1 MTSIAE
7 TLHSNQVERTFPA
20 EDCPYETV
28 MVDVTHRCNMGCRNC
43 YLPNRV
49 VPDLDARWL
58 IDIFS
63 RLPRGRYV
71 RFAGAEPTMR
81 DDLPHL
87 IREARRHG
95 HHPLLLTNGLKLA
108 ERSYLRELKQ
118 AGLQIFY
125 RSFTGG
131 FEDALYEEIDGSRCA
146 AAKNAAFE
154 NLAAEYVYTSIGMI
168 IVRGVNERAIGPTWN
183 AIRQNRAMREFHL
196 RSIGPMGRYMKNAP
210 FTLDELRDVFSEAT
224 GTPAG
229 AIDRHERTL
238 TSEDAKIGRVRV
250 QFTVWPDLGS
260 ATRGRLTPEGAVA
273 PAMEHMLANEF
284 GY

>member
-1 MTSIAE
+1 MT
-7 TLHSNQVERTFPA
+7 TLTKTLSSNAVDRTFSA
-20 EDCPYETV
+20 EDCPYATV
-28 MVDVTHRCNMGCRNC
+28 MIDVTHRCNMGCRNC

-49 VPDLDARWL
+49 IPDLDARWL
-58 IDIFS
+58 TGIFA

-87 IREARRHG
+87 IREARQLG
-95 HHPLLLTNGLKLA
+95 HHPVLLTNGLKLA
-108 ERSYLRELKQ
+108 DRSYVRELKQ
-118 AGLQIFY
+118 AGLQIVY
-125 RSFTGG
+125 LSFNGG
-131 FEDALYEEIDGSRCA
+131 FDDELYEEIDGSRCA
-146 AAKNAAFE
+146 EAKRAAYE

-168 IVRGVNERAIGPTWN
+168 VVRGVNEGAIGETWR
-183 AIRQNRAMREFHL
+183 AVRQNRAMREFHL

-210 FTLDELRDVFSEAT
+210 FTLDELHDVFTSAT
-224 GTPAG
+224 GTPVD
-229 AIDRHERTL
+229 AIIRHERTL
-238 TSEDAKIGRVRV
+238 TSQDAKIGRVRV

-260 ATRGRLTPEGAVA
+260 TTRGRLTPEGDVA

>member
-1 MTSIAE
+1 MTSLA
-7 TLHSNQVERTFPA
+7 LQLSSNEVDRTYPA
-20 EDCPYETV
+20 ENCPYQTV
-28 MVDVTHRCNMGCRNC
+28 MLDVTHRCNMGCRNC

-49 VPDLDARWL
+49 IPDLDARWL
-58 IDIFS
+58 TSIFG
-63 RLPRGRYV
+63 RLPRGRYL

-108 ERSYLRELKQ
+108 DRSYVRELKRS
-118 AGLQIFY
+118 GLQIVY
-125 RSFTGG
+125 LSFNGG
-131 FEDALYEEIDGSRCA
+131 FDDELYEEIDGSRCA
-146 AAKNAAFE
+146 AAKSAAFE

-168 IVRGVNERAIGPTWN
+168 VVRGVNERAIGDTWL
-183 AIRQNRAMREFHL
+183 AVRQNRAMREFHL

-210 FTLDELRDVFSEAT
+210 FTLDELHDVFTAAT
-224 GTPAG
+224 GTPG
-229 AIDRHERTL
+229 DAIKRHERTL
-238 TSEDAKIGRVRV
+238 TSQDAKIGRVRV

-260 ATRGRLTPEGAVA
+260 TTRGRLTPEGNVA